1 VYENPSTDV
10 RNLKKPESME
20 EKIEKLNELRKKR
33 NAVILAHYYQDAE
46 IQDAADYLGDSLAL
60 AQAAKKTDAD
70 VILFCGVH
78 FMAETAKILN
88 PSKTVILPDL
98 DAGCS
103 LADAAPKE
111 EFKKWVEEHSDH
123 TVISYINCSADVKAM
138 SDIICTSSNAM
149 KIVNSLPPN
158 EKICFAPDKY
168 LGAYIAKQTGR
179 DMVLWNGSCQVHEM
193 FSELEVLN
201 LINKFPEAEV
211 LAHPE
216 CPENILNYADFIG
229 STTGILN
236 RAVESKKKD
245 FIILTEPGIIHQ
257 IKLKAPDKNYHAV
270 PNLEGCSCNDC
281 PHMKLNTIDK
291 MIAALE
297 NLEPEI
303 TMDEELRQAAL
314 KPLERMLE
322 LS

>member
-1 VYENPSTDV
+1 MLKFVSTH
-10 RNLKKPESME
+10 KKDRKME
-20 EKIEKLNELRKKR
+20 TKIEKLNRLRKER
-33 NAVILAHYYQDAE
+33 NAVILAHYYQEDE
-46 IQDAADYLGDSLAL
+46 IQDVADFLGDSLAL

-88 PSKTVILPDL
+88 PTKTVLIPDM

-103 LADAAPKE
+103 LADSAPPDKFKE
-111 EFKKWVEEHSDH
+111 WVDAHPDH

-138 SDIICTSSNAM
+138 SDIIVTSSNAQ
-149 KIVNSLPPN
+149 KIVESLPKD

-168 LGAYIAKQTGR
+168 LGSYIIKQTGR
-179 DMVLWNGSCQVHEM
+179 EMMLWDGSCEVHEQ
-193 FSELEVLN
+193 FSEIE
-201 LINKFPEAEV
+201 LINLMNQHPDAEV

-216 CPENILNYADFIG
+216 CPQNLLNYADFVG
-229 STTGILN
+229 STTGIIN
-236 RAVESKKKD
+236 KASKSSSNE
-245 FIILTEPGIIHQ
+245 FIILTEPGVIHQ
-257 IKLKAPDKNYHAV
+257 IELKSPNKKYYTV
-270 PNLEGCSCNDC
+270 PNMNGCDCNNC
-281 PHMKLNTIDK
+281 PYMKLNSIDK

-303 TMDEELRQAAL
+303 KMDEELRLAAL

>member
-1 VYENPSTDV
+1 VYQKS
-10 RNLKKPESME
+10 KAMES
-20 EKIEKLNELRKKR
+20 KIEKLNRLKKER
-33 NAVILAHYYQDAE
+33 NAVILAHYYQDAI
-46 IQDAADYLGDSLAL
+46 IQDVADVLGDSLAL
-60 AQAAKKTDAD
+60 AQAARKAEAD

-88 PSKTVILPDL
+88 PTKKVIIPDMN
-98 DAGCS
+98 AGCS
-103 LADAAPKE
+103 LADSAPAD
-111 EFKKWVEEHSDH
+111 EFRNWIDAHPGH

-149 KIVNSLPPN
+149 KIVNSLPQD

-168 LGAYIAKQTGR
+168 LGSYIMKQTGR
-179 DMVLWNGSCQVHEM
+179 KMELWNGSCQVHEL
-193 FSELEVLN
+193 FSEIAIVN
-201 LINKFPEAEV
+201 LMNEHPEAEV

-216 CPENILNYADFIG
+216 CPENILNYADYIG

-236 RAVESKKKD
+236 HAVGSDKSE

-257 IKLKAPDKNYHAV
+257 IELKAPDKKYYAV
-270 PNLEGCSCNDC
+270 PNLDGCSCNDC

-297 NLEPEI
+297 NLGPEI
-303 TMDEELRQAAL
+303 IMNEELRLRAL

>member
-1 VYENPSTDV
+1 
-10 RNLKKPESME
+10 ME
-20 EKIEKLNELRKKR
+20 TKIEKLNRLRKER
-33 NAVILAHYYQDAE
+33 NAVILAHYYQEAE
-46 IQDAADYLGDSLAL
+46 IQAVADFLGDSLVL

-88 PSKTVILPDL
+88 PDKIVIIPDM

-103 LADAAPKE
+103 LADSAPADK
-111 EFKKWVEEHSDH
+111 FKAWVDEHKDH
-123 TVISYINCSADVKAM
+123 TIISYINCTADVKAM
-138 SDIICTSSNAM
+138 SDIIVTSSNAV
-149 KIVNSLPPN
+149 KIVNSLPPD

-168 LGAYIAKQTGR
+168 LGDFVMKQTGR
-179 DMVLWNGSCQVHEM
+179 DMVLWDGSCEVHEQ
-193 FSELEVLN
+193 FSEIELLN
-201 LINKFPEAEV
+201 LMNKHPEAAV

-216 CPENILNYADFIG
+216 CPQALLDYADFVG

-236 RAVESKKKD
+236 YATKSDKKE

-257 IKLKAPDKNYHAV
+257 IELKAPEKKYYSV
-270 PNLEGCSCNDC
+270 PNLDGCDCNNC
-281 PHMKLNTIDK
+281 PYMKLNTIDK
-291 MIAALE
+291 MIGALE
-297 NLEPEI
+297 NLEPRIE
-303 TMDEELRQAAL
+303 MDEDIRLRAL

>member
-1 VYENPSTDV
+1 
-10 RNLKKPESME
+10 ME
-20 EKIEKLNELRKKR
+20 GKLEKLNRLRKER

-46 IQDAADYLGDSLAL
+46 IQDVADYLGDSLAL
-60 AQAAKKTDAD
+60 AQAAKATDAD

-88 PSKTVILPDL
+88 PTKTVILPDL
-98 DAGCS
+98 NAGCS
-103 LADAAPKE
+103 LADAAPKD
-111 EFKKWVEEHSDH
+111 EFRKWVDAHPDH
-123 TVISYINCSADVKAM
+123 TVISYINCSADVKSM

-149 KIVNSLPPN
+149 KIVNSLPADA
-158 EKICFAPDKY
+158 KICFAPDKY
-168 LGAYIAKQTGR
+168 LGSYISKQTGR
-179 DMVLWNGSCQVHEM
+179 DMVLWDGSCQVHVI
-193 FSELEVLN
+193 FSELEVIN
-201 LINKFPEAEV
+201 LMNKYPEAEV

-216 CPENILNYADFIG
+216 CPENILNYADYIG

-236 RAVESKKKD
+236 RAVESNKKD

-257 IKLKAPDKNYHAV
+257 IKLKAPEKNYYAV

-281 PHMKLNTIDK
+281 PYMKLNTIDK

-297 NLEPEI
+297 HLQPEI
-303 TMDEELRQAAL
+303 LMDEDLRLRAL